1 MPEHLKINTSLFRIV
16 MLCIIVFLCWALD
29 SSITEAPISSDAQQ
43 NLQAAYNICT
53 WGVFSTESG
62 ARQKPSIDH
71 YREPLY
77 PFVGSFFLLYYKYH
91 AEHLIDND
99 FAQGIHARL
108 VKRVNLFWAFW
119 VLLGSGVLSMVMI
132 KNRLFSVLIVLLV
145 YACFLRNPE
154 YIDTF
159 LSEIPTAALL
169 LWTSIVFIV
178 CIRRRRPAQF
188 LVAGMLLGLLALTK
202 AVFLYIA
209 VLIVIGVSTCF
220 FLAIARRFLK
230 LKSACLALFILGLLF
245 TAGPWVLRNT
255 LNFGGFEISS
265 RAGGVLCLRAFKN
278 QMNMDEI
285 LAAFYLWGPGVYTRI
300 VKNTFL
306 DVSESEYEE
315 GGLAVR
321 LNRSKTSRFALRDRQ
336 AEAEGKPENAIAFYR
351 IVRAERVKRML
362 QFKEKEH
369 PQPKHEADKYLKSL
383 AREMILRHPLK
394 HVLMTVLFA
403 WRGIWCFYG
412 GGVFTLLNAVS
423 YVTFVF
429 IFLYGV
435 VKRRGDS
442 IAFCLLPLLML
453 LVHAF
458 LTHNETRFSSP
469 AIPFMVISFF
479 MTLNCLKNRIQS
491 FKA

>member
-1 MPEHLKINTSLFRIV
+1 MLEHGKINKSLFRIV

-29 SSITEAPISSDAQQ
+29 SSLTEAPISSDALQ
-43 NLQAAYNICT
+43 NLRAAYNICT
-53 WGVFSTESG
+53 WGVFSTKSG
-62 ARQKPSIDH
+62 TLQKPSINH

-91 AEHLIDND
+91 AEHLTDND
-99 FAQGIHARL
+99 FAQGTYARL

-132 KNRLFSVLIVLLV
+132 KNKLFSVLVVLLV

-169 LWTSIVFIV
+169 LWTSIVFILCV
-178 CIRRRRPAQF
+178 RGHRPALF

-209 VLIVIGVSTCF
+209 VLIVMGMFTCF
-220 FLAIARRFLK
+220 FLARARRFLK
-230 LKSACLALFILGLLF
+230 LKSACLALFMLGLLL
-245 TAGPWVLRNT
+245 TAGPWVLRNK
-255 LNFGGFEISS
+255 LNFDGFEISS
-265 RAGGVLCLRAFKN
+265 RGGGVLCLRAFKN
-278 QMNMDEI
+278 QMNRHEI

-315 GGLAVR
+315 GGRAVR
-321 LNRSKTSRFALRDRQ
+321 LNRSGTSSFAIRDRQ
-336 AEAEGKPENAIAFYR
+336 AEADGKPENAIAFYR

-362 QFKEKEH
+362 QFKEKGH

-383 AREMILRHPLK
+383 ARGMILRHPVK
-394 HVLMTVLFA
+394 HVLMTVPFA

-423 YVTFVF
+423 YVTFVV
-429 IFLYGV
+429 ICLYGV
-435 VKRRGDS
+435 VNRKGDS

-453 LVHAF
+453 LVSC
-458 LTHNETRFSSP
+458 FSY
-469 AIPFMVISFF
+469 
-479 MTLNCLKNRIQS
+479 T
-491 FKA
+491 